1 MKSSIPKVIYMKI
14 VDMGVYVNYSL
25 KSWDMFSTDK
35 KWRLNSRDGL
45 CLITYVVSHAA
56 TVNKLLENTPEVEN
70 DVF

>member
-1 MKSSIPKVIYMKI
+1 MKSSIPKVIYTKI
-14 VDMGVYVNYSL
+14 VDMGVYANYSL
-25 KSWDMFSTDK
+25 KSWDRFSTDK
-35 KWRLNSRDGL
+35 KVETQ

>member
-1 MKSSIPKVIYMKI
+1 MLITVLNRET
-14 VDMGVYVNYSL
+14 G
-25 KSWDMFSTDK
+25 FQQTK